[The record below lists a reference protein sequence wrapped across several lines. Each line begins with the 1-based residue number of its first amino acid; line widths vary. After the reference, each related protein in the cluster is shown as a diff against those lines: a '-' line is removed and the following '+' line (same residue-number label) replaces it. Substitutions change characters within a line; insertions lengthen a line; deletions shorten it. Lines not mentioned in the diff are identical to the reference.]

1 MEREGIIEQKC
12 DCEKQSNVKKKIRI
26 LNLTAVLW
34 VS

>member
-1 MEREGIIEQKC
+1 MEREGIIEEKC
-12 DCEKQSNVKKKIRI
+12 DCEKQSNVKKIRI